1 MTFNT
6 HTNRFATLILAF
18 VLGFSPLGCSNL
30 DNSQKGAIIGSGAG
44 AAAGAAIGNMVGDTV
59 AGAMVGALVGGTAGA
74 VIGRQMDEQAESLAD
89 DLEGAEIQ
97 RVGEGIVV
105 TFDTGILF
113 NFDSADLLPASTE
126 NLENLAQSLMKYD
139 NTEVL
144 VVGHTDNVGT
154 DSYNQGL
161 SERRANAASG
171 LLTARGLSPSRIT
184 SVGRGE
190 SEPIASNDTDSDR
203 RLNRRVEI
211 AIFADEE
218 FQEQAMSGTDG

>member
-1 MTFNT
+1 M
-6 HTNRFATLILAF
+6 I
-18 VLGFSPLGCSNL
+18 
-30 DNSQKGAIIGSGAG
+30 
-44 AAAGAAIGNMVGDTV
+44 
-59 AGAMVGALVGGTAGA
+59 GALVGGTAGA

-113 NFDSADLLPASTE
+113 NFDSAELLPASTE
-126 NLENLAQSLMKYD
+126 NLENLAQSLIKYD

-161 SERRANAASG
+161 SERRANAASA
-171 LLTARGLSPSRIT
+171 LLMARGLAPDRIT

-190 SEPIASNDTDSDR
+190 SEPIASNDTETDR

-218 FQEQAMSGTDG
+218 FQEQAMSEANDG